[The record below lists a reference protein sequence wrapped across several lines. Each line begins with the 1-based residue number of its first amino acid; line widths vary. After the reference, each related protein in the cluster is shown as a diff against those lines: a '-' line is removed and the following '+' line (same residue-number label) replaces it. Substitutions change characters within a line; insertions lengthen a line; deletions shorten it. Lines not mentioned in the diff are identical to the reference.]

1 MLDPQDFAP
10 DAVDPETRRLNDA
23 VEKLPATQK
32 PVTELPP
39 QVIRD
44 ARERGEGLWGP
55 LETVPEAEPRRLE
68 LPGGAVPVRVLRPP
82 DAPRGVYLHLHGG
95 GWTLGAAHHADVA
108 NRRLARRCGVAVVSV
123 DYRLA
128 PEHPYPAAP
137 DDCEAVARWLLRH
150 SASEFGS
157 ERLLI
162 GGESAGAHL
171 AVATLLRL
179 RDRDGGHGFA
189 GANLVY
195 GCYDLTLT
203 PSVRRWGARNLVL
216 STPIIEWFTDHFVPD
231 RARRADPDVSPLY
244 ADLRGLPPAH
254 FTVGTEDPLLDD
266 TLFLHARWL
275 AAGNAASLFVAPGG
289 MHGFDAFPH
298 ELAKRARRAAARF
311 VAGVLE
317 TP

>member
-1 MLDPQDFAP
+1 MEISWLEVTDEQRAQARGVVAAVEQAIATVPP
-10 DAVDPETRRLNDA
+10 VHTVDPAETRRQRAEGDGLLP
-23 VEKLPATQK
+23 VPEKLDHA
-32 PVTELPP
+32 VD
-39 QVIRD
+39 R
-44 ARERGEGLWGP
+44 
-55 LETVPEAEPRRLE
+55 TVPGPAGE
-68 LPGGAVPVRVLRPP
+68 VPVRMIVP
-82 DAPRGVYLHLHGG
+82 AEVNGVYLHVHGG
-95 GWTLGAAHHADVA
+95 GWTLGAADQQDALLDYLA
-108 NRRLARRCGVAVVSV
+108 TRLGVAVVSV

-128 PEHPYPAAP
+128 PEHPYPAGP

-150 SASEFGS
+150 AASEFGS